1 MQTAGCGEANPYSH
15 LLNTTESKGWRATEY
30 IVTGRWRSTRCRLMS
45 DARETRTAG
54 HLRTLAAHEYCK

>member
-30 IVTGRWRSTRCRLMS
+30 IVTGRWRSTRCRL
-45 DARETRTAG
+45 
-54 HLRTLAAHEYCK
+54 